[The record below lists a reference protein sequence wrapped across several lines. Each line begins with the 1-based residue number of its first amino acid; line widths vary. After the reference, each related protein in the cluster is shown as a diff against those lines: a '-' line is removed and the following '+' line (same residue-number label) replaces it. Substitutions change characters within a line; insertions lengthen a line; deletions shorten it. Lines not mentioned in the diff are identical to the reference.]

1 MANSERILHKFLLAY
16 LMILM
21 IYMKYPVWKWV
32 NISSTLMNGWRQ
44 FNNAKIGPIQFIALK
59 EGEGEKPSKENTDR
73 IFFPYAP

>member
-44 FNNAKIGPIQFIALK
+44 FNNAEVGPIQFMVLK
-59 EGEGEKPSKENTDR
+59 EGEREKPSK
-73 IFFPYAP
+73 